1 MILVINLKTNNFVNN
16 CIEYNDSSIDESD
29 IGFNDSLIMNKI
41 NYNNM
46 DLLVNEK
53 YFKENEYIQNIEQK
67 NITYIKEINKKYII
81 NKKEALIDYQ
91 FYY

>member
-1 MILVINLKTNNFVNN
+1 MIFNDNLKTKTFVNN
-16 CIEYNDSSIDESD
+16 CIEYNDSSIDKSD
-29 IGFNDSLIMNKI
+29 IGFNDSLIINKI

-53 YFKENEYIQNIEQK
+53 YFKENKYIQNIEQK
-67 NITYIKEINKKYII
+67 NITYIKKINKKYII

-91 FYY
+91 FDY